1 MEIMMAVDPITAA
14 IDFGTRVVSAIW
26 PDATEKQKAEAQAV
40 IAELAHSENMFA
52 KEVEDRDS
60 ARKREAEIAVSENA
74 PTINKIITPVL
85 AIGTILLSFLLF
97 YIVAF
102 DTSVFTNANKDII
115 IYILGVLSAIDTQ
128 IIGYYFGS
136 SSGSVEK
143 TKTLES
149 MIRK

>member
-1 MEIMMAVDPITAA
+1 MSFDPISAA
-14 IDFGTRVVSAIW
+14 IDFGSKIVDRIW
-26 PDATEKQKAEAQAV
+26 PDATEKQKAEANLIISQ
-40 IAELAHSENMFA
+40 LAHTETIFA

-60 ARKREAEIAVSENA
+60 ARKREAEIAVADAA
-74 PTINKIITPVL
+74 PTINKVITPIL
-85 AIGTILLSFLLF
+85 AIGCLFLSFILF

-102 DTSVFTNANKDII
+102 DTSIFSNANKDII

-128 IIGYYFGS
+128 IISYYFGS
-136 SSGSVEK
+136 STGSVDK

>member
-1 MEIMMAVDPITAA
+1 MSFDPISAA
-14 IDFGTRVVSAIW
+14 IDFGSKIVDRIW
-26 PDATEKQKAEAQAV
+26 PDATEKQKAEANLI
-40 IAELAHSENMFA
+40 IAELAHTENIFT

-60 ARKREAEIAVSENA
+60 ARKREAQIASSENA

-102 DTSVFTNANKDII
+102 DTSVFTSANKDII

-136 SSGSVEK
+136 SSQSVEK
-143 TKTLES
+143 TRTIES
-149 MIRK
+149 MLRK

>member
-1 MEIMMAVDPITAA
+1 MSFDPISAA
-14 IDFGTRVVSAIW
+14 IDFGSKIVDRIW
-26 PDATEKQKAEAQAV
+26 PDATEKQKADAQLV
-40 IAELAHSENMFA
+40 IAELAHSETLFE
-52 KEVEDRDS
+52 KEVEDRAS
-60 ARKREAEIAVSENA
+60 ARQREADVASSEHA

-97 YIVAF
+97 YVVAF

-136 SSGSVEK
+136 SSQSAEK
-143 TKTLES
+143 TRTIES

>member
-1 MEIMMAVDPITAA
+1 MSFDPISAA
-14 IDFGTRVVSAIW
+14 IDFGSKIVDRIW
-26 PDATEKQKAEAQAV
+26 PDATEKQKAEANLI
-40 IAELAHSENMFA
+40 IAELAHTENIFT

-60 ARKREAEIAVSENA
+60 ARKREAQIASSENA

-102 DTSVFTNANKDII
+102 DTSVFTSANKDII

-136 SSGSVEK
+136 SSTSVEK
-143 TKTLES
+143 TRTIES
-149 MIRK
+149 MLRK

>member
-1 MEIMMAVDPITAA
+1 MSFDPISAA
-14 IDFGTRVVSAIW
+14 IDFGSKIVDRIW
-26 PDATEKQKAEAQAV
+26 PDATEKQKAEANLI
-40 IAELAHSENMFA
+40 IAELAHTENIFT

-60 ARKREAEIAVSENA
+60 ARKREAEIAVSQNA

-85 AIGTILLSFLLF
+85 AIGTLLLSFLLF

-102 DTSVFTNANKDII
+102 DTSVFTSANKDII

-136 SSGSVEK
+136 SSASLEK
-143 TKTLES
+143 TRTIES
-149 MIRK
+149 MLRK

>member
-1 MEIMMAVDPITAA
+1 MSFDPISAA
-14 IDFGTRVVSAIW
+14 IDFGSKIVDRIW
-26 PDATEKQKAEAQAV
+26 PDATEKQKADAQLV
-40 IAELAHSENMFA
+40 IAELAHTETIFS

-60 ARKREAEIAVSENA
+60 ARKRESEIAASEYA
-74 PTINKIITPVL
+74 PLINKIITPIL
-85 AIGTILLSFLLF
+85 ASGTLLLSFVLF

-136 SSGSVEK
+136 SSSSAQK
-143 TKTLES
+143 TATLEGL
-149 MIRK
+149 IKK

>member
-1 MEIMMAVDPITAA
+1 MSFDPISAA
-14 IDFGTRVVSAIW
+14 IDFGSKIVDRIW
-26 PDATEKQKAEAQAV
+26 PDATEKQKAEANLV
-40 IAELAHSENMFA
+40 IAELAHSETIFT
-52 KEVEDRDS
+52 KEVEDRAS
-60 ARKREAEIAVSENA
+60 ARQREADIASSEAA

-136 SSGSVEK
+136 SSTSAEK
-143 TKTLES
+143 TRTIETML
-149 MIRK
+149 RK

>member
-1 MEIMMAVDPITAA
+1 MSFDPISAA
-14 IDFGTRVVSAIW
+14 IDFGSKIVDRIW
-26 PDATEKQKAEAQAV
+26 PDATEKQKAEANLI
-40 IAELAHSENMFA
+40 IAELAHTENIFT

-60 ARKREAEIAVSENA
+60 ARKREAQIASSENA

-102 DTSVFTNANKDII
+102 DTSVFTSANKDII

-128 IIGYYFGS
+128 IIGYYFGRS
-136 SSGSVEK
+136 SASAEK
-143 TKTLES
+143 TRTIES
-149 MIRK
+149 MLRK

>member
-1 MEIMMAVDPITAA
+1 MSLDPISAA
-14 IDFGTRVVSAIW
+14 IDFGSKIVDRIW
-26 PDATEKQKAEAQAV
+26 PDATEKQKAEANLIISQ
-40 IAELAHSENMFA
+40 LAHTETIFA

-60 ARKREAEIAVSENA
+60 ARKREAEIAVADAA

-85 AIGTILLSFLLF
+85 AIGCIFLSFVLF

-102 DTSVFTNANKDII
+102 DTSVFSNANKDII

-128 IIGYYFGS
+128 IISYYFGS
-136 SSGSVEK
+136 STGSTEK

>member
-1 MEIMMAVDPITAA
+1 MSFDPISVA
-14 IDFGTRVVSAIW
+14 IDFGSKIVDRIW
-26 PDATEKQKAEAQAV
+26 PDATEKQKAEANLI
-40 IAELAHSENMFA
+40 IAELAHTENIFT

-60 ARKREAEIAVSENA
+60 ARKREAQIASSENA

-102 DTSVFTNANKDII
+102 DTSVFTSANKDII

-136 SSGSVEK
+136 SSASLEK
-143 TKTLES
+143 TRTIES
-149 MIRK
+149 MLRK

>member
-1 MEIMMAVDPITAA
+1 MASFDPISAA
-14 IDFGTRVVSAIW
+14 IDFGSKIVDRIW

-40 IAELAHSENMFA
+40 IAQLAHTENIFA

-60 ARKREAEIAVSENA
+60 ARKREAEIAVSESA

-102 DTSVFTNANKDII
+102 DTSIFTSNNKDII

>member
-1 MEIMMAVDPITAA
+1 MSFDPISAA
-14 IDFGTRVVSAIW
+14 IDFGSKIVDRIW
-26 PDATEKQKAEAQAV
+26 PDATEKQKADAQLV
-40 IAELAHSENMFA
+40 IAELAHTETIFA
-52 KEVEDRDS
+52 KEVEDRES
-60 ARKREAEIAVSENA
+60 ARQREATVASSEYA
-74 PTINKIITPVL
+74 PLINKIITPVL

-136 SSGSVEK
+136 SSGSVQK
-143 TKTLES
+143 TATLES
-149 MIRK
+149 LIKK

>member
-1 MEIMMAVDPITAA
+1 MSFDPISAA
-14 IDFGTRVVSAIW
+14 IDFGSKIVDRIW
-26 PDATEKQKAEAQAV
+26 PDATEKQKAEANLI
-40 IAELAHSENMFA
+40 IAELAHTENIFT

-60 ARKREAEIAVSENA
+60 ARKREAQIASSENA

-97 YIVAF
+97 YVVAF
-102 DTSVFTNANKDII
+102 DTSVFTIANKDII

-136 SSGSVEK
+136 SSQSVEK
-143 TKTLES
+143 TRTIES
-149 MIRK
+149 MLRK

>member
-1 MEIMMAVDPITAA
+1 MSFDPISAA
-14 IDFGTRVVSAIW
+14 IDFGSKIVDRIW
-26 PDATEKQKAEAQAV
+26 PDATEKQKAEANLI
-40 IAELAHSENMFA
+40 IAELAHTENIFT

-60 ARKREAEIAVSENA
+60 ARKREAQIASSENA

-136 SSGSVEK
+136 SSASAEK
-143 TKTLES
+143 TRTIES
-149 MIRK
+149 MLRK

>member
-1 MEIMMAVDPITAA
+1 MSGFDPISAA
-14 IDFGTRVVSAIW
+14 IDFGSKIVDRIW
-26 PDATEKQKAEAQAV
+26 PDATEKQKAEANLV
-40 IAELAHSENMFA
+40 IAELAHSETLFT
-52 KEVEDRDS
+52 KEVEDRAS
-60 ARKREAEIAVSENA
+60 ARQREADVATSENA

-85 AIGTILLSFLLF
+85 AIGTILLSFILF

-136 SSGSVEK
+136 SSASAEK
-143 TKTLES
+143 TRTIENML
-149 MIRK
+149 RK

>member
-1 MEIMMAVDPITAA
+1 MGFDPITAA
-14 IDFGTRVVSAIW
+14 IEFGTRVVDRIW
-26 PDATEKQKAEAQAV
+26 PDATEKQKADAQLV
-40 IAELAHSENMFA
+40 IAELAHTETIFS

-60 ARKREAEIAVSENA
+60 ARKRESEIASSEYS
-74 PTINKIITPVL
+74 PFINKIITPVL
-85 AIGTILLSFLLF
+85 ASGTLLLSFILF

-136 SSGSVEK
+136 SSSSAQK
-143 TKTLES
+143 TATLEGL
-149 MIRK
+149 IKK

>member
-1 MEIMMAVDPITAA
+1 MAFDPISAA
-14 IDFGTRVVSAIW
+14 LDFGSKIVDRIW
-26 PDATEKQKAEAQAV
+26 PDATEKQKADAQLIV
-40 IAELAHSENMFA
+40 AELAHSETLFS
-52 KEVEDRDS
+52 KEVEDRVS
-60 ARKREAEIAVSENA
+60 ARQRESEVASSEFA

-85 AIGTILLSFLLF
+85 AIGTILLSFVLF

-136 SSGSVEK
+136 SSGSLQK
-143 TKTLES
+143 TAALES
-149 MIRK
+149 LIKK

>member
-1 MEIMMAVDPITAA
+1 MAGFDPISAA
-14 IDFGTRVVSAIW
+14 IDFGSKIVDRIW
-26 PDATEKQKAEAQAV
+26 PDATEKQKAEANLV
-40 IAELAHSENMFA
+40 IAELAHSETLFS

-60 ARKREAEIAVSENA
+60 ARKREAEIAVSDAA
-74 PTINKIITPVL
+74 PTINKVITPVL

-136 SSGSVEK
+136 SSQSADK
-143 TKTLES
+143 TKTIES
-149 MIRK
+149 ILRK

>member
-1 MEIMMAVDPITAA
+1 MSFDPISAA
-14 IDFGTRVVSAIW
+14 IDFGSKIVDRIW
-26 PDATEKQKAEAQAV
+26 PDATEKQKAEANLI
-40 IAELAHSENMFA
+40 IAELAHTENIFA

-60 ARKREAEIAVSENA
+60 ARKREAEVATSENA

-136 SSGSVEK
+136 SSQSADK
-143 TKTLES
+143 TRTIES